1 MGIFVNKS
9 TIRLMSVRLSILT
22 ILKLSI
28 VKDPR
33 VDRYSVGKRHSNIF
47 VALSLLEKF
56 SFNKEYR
63 LSIIV

>member
-1 MGIFVNKS
+1 MGIVVNKS
-9 TIRLMSVRLSILT
+9 TIRLMSFRLSILT
-22 ILKLSI
+22 ILKLSV
-28 VKDPR
+28 VKDLEA
-33 VDRYSVGKRHSNIF
+33 DRYSNGKRHSNIF

>member
-22 ILKLSI
+22 VLKLSV
-28 VKDPR
+28 VKDLE
-33 VDRYSVGKRHSNIF
+33 VDRYSNGKRHSYIF

>member
-9 TIRLMSVRLSILT
+9 TIRLMSVRLTILT
-22 ILKLSI
+22 NLTLSV
-28 VKDPR
+28 VKDLE
-33 VDRYSVGKRHSNIF
+33 VDRYSNGKRLSKIF

-63 LSIIV
+63 LSIII